1 MPTKQKTN
9 LGKEGEAAA
18 RNFLTSI
25 GFTIKEVNWR
35 YRKYEVDIIAIHES
49 FMVFI
54 EVKSRAVNNIQ
65 APEFTV
71 TPAQQRRIIAS
82 AHHYLVEN
90 NIQLEARFD
99 IISILEDTNGLT
111 VKHLPGAFRSL
122 AR

>member
-1 MPTKQKTN
+1 MHTKHKES
-9 LGKEGEAAA
+9 LGKEGETAA

-35 YRKYEVDIIAIHES
+35 FRKYEVDIIALHES
-49 FMVFI
+49 FIVFI
-54 EVKSRAVNNIQ
+54 EVKSRSIKNIQ

-82 AHHYLVEN
+82 AHHYLVDN

>member
-1 MPTKQKTN
+1 MPLNEKQP
-9 LGKEGEAAA
+9 LGKEGELAA
-18 RNFLTSI
+18 RNLLMSLGFSI
-25 GFTIKEVNWR
+25 QEVNWR
-35 YRKYEVDIIAIHES
+35 FRRFEIDIIAINKEWI
-49 FMVFI
+49 VFA
-54 EVKSRAVNNIQ
+54 EVKSRSVKNVL

-71 TPAQQRRIIAS
+71 SMGQQRRIIAA

-111 VKHLPGAFRSL
+111 VKHLPGAFRPL

>member
-1 MPTKQKTN
+1 MTSNEKLA
-9 LGKEGEAAA
+9 LGKEGELAAY
-18 RNFLTSI
+18 NLLTSL
-25 GFTIKEVNWR
+25 GFTVREVNWR
-35 YRKYEVDIIAIHES
+35 FKKYEIDIIATNKEWI
-49 FMVFI
+49 VFV
-54 EVKSRAVNNIQ
+54 EVKSRSVKNIV

-71 TPAQQRRIIAS
+71 SIGQQRRIIAA

-111 VKHLPGAFRSL
+111 VKHLPGAFRPL